1 MVMNS
6 ARAQDTPSYRP
17 SPTEVEVTMGLSIN
31 TSTGRSYQLGLKRM
45 KAFVSK
51 SRIPRKTEKTVMV
64 ILLMSG
70 SNGIVYRT
78 IGRNIQAIMNAA
90 KSARRGGSVA
100 NITSTIGTHSAMA
113 RCVCQLPRTTSI
125 IAYDLYA
132 FVPTHAY
139 EY

>member
-51 SRIPRKTEKTVMV
+51 SRIPRKTEKTVIF
-64 ILLMSG
+64 ILLRPG
-70 SNGIVYRT
+70 NKGILYEQ

-90 KSARRGGSVA
+90 SSARRGGSV
-100 NITSTIGTHSAMA
+100 
-113 RCVCQLPRTTSI
+113 
-125 IAYDLYA
+125 
-132 FVPTHAY
+132 
-139 EY
+139 